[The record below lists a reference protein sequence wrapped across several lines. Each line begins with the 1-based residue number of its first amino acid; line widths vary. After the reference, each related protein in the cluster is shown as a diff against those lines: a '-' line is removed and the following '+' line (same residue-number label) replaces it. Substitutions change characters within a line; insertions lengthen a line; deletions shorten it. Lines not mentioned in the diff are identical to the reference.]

1 MSCPFDPKNSPF
13 LGRTSSRDPDPRALL
28 DCDLI
33 RFDFTVGNTEN
44 VARRA
49 RKRMAAEHE
58 MSVLLMKGRR
68 VKVCLETFSNDDE
81 VRRRAK
87 KVHKGLQA

>member
-1 MSCPFDPKNSPF
+1 
-13 LGRTSSRDPDPRALL
+13 
-28 DCDLI
+28 
-33 RFDFTVGNTEN
+33 
-44 VARRA
+44 
-49 RKRMAAEHE
+49 MAAEHE